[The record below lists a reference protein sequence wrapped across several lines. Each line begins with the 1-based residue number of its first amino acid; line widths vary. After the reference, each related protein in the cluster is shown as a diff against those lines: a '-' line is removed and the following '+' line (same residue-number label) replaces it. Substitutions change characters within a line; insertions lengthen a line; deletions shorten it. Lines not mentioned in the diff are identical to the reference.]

1 MRSKHQVGG
10 SIPSR
15 VTLKMKIAILGGRF
29 DPPHIGHFLVAKQ
42 VLDLR
47 KDIDKVLF
55 VPAFQHQWKLI
66 IASPKDRIA
75 MLQSFLES
83 GMEISDIEIKRGG
96 ISYSIDTVREIKKQT
111 GAEIFWIVGSDIL
124 SEFHRWKNVDD
135 LLKLATFLVFPRDPP
150 ALPKIIPQGFEVVSS
165 PKLLTTNFS
174 STAIREKIKNGE
186 PIKYLVPE
194 GVEEY
199 IRKHNLYAK

>member
-1 MRSKHQVGG
+1 VRSKHQVGG